1 MSMREEAG
9 MMQRADL
16 HLVSADEAELI
27 SRIAELDKRSVG
39 ADAWSAETLAEEC
52 RRDGGYVLAC
62 TDENGALAGFAVFSS
77 VLDEGCLNSIAVSE
91 AYRRQGIGRLIIGKM
106 TEIFAESGIKTI
118 SLEVRESNTAAVT
131 LYERCGF
138 HKAGIRRNFYREP
151 KENAIIYLKGL
162 S

>member
-52 RRDGGYVLAC
+52 SRDGGYVLAC

-106 TEIFAESGIKTI
+106 TEIFAD
-118 SLEVRESNTAAVT
+118 VRPSDDCYFPE
-131 LYERCGF
+131 F
-138 HKAGIRRNFYREP
+138 IH
-151 KENAIIYLKGL
+151 
-162 S
+162 

>member
-16 HLVSADEAELI
+16 HLVSADESALI
-27 SRIAELDKRSVG
+27 SEIAELDRRSVG

-52 RRDGGYVLAC
+52 ERDGGYVLAY

-91 AYRRQGIGRLIIGKM
+91 TCRRRGAGTKIIEKM
-106 TEIFAESGIKTI
+106 TEILAEKGVKTI

-138 HKAGIRRNFYREP
+138 QRAGIRRNFYREP
-151 KENAIIYLKGL
+151 KENAVIYLKGL

>member
-1 MSMREEAG
+1 M
-9 MMQRADL
+9 
-16 HLVSADEAELI
+16 
-27 SRIAELDKRSVG
+27 
-39 ADAWSAETLAEEC
+39 
-52 RRDGGYVLAC
+52 
-62 TDENGALAGFAVFSS
+62 
-77 VLDEGCLNSIAVSE
+77 LDEGCLNSIAVSE

-138 HKAGIRRNFYREP
+138 QKAGIRRDFYREP

>member
-1 MSMREEAG
+1 MKEEAG

-16 HLVSADEAELI
+16 HLVSVDETELI
-27 SRIAELDKRSVG
+27 TQMAELDARSVG
-39 ADAWSAETLAEEC
+39 ADAWSAGTLAEEC
-52 RRDGGYVLAC
+52 MRDGGYVLAC
-62 TDENGALAGFAVFSS
+62 TDENGVLAGFAVFSS

-91 AYRRQGIGRLIIGKM
+91 GQRRQGIGRLLIEKM
-106 TEIFAESGIKTI
+106 AEILYRKGVKTV

-138 HKAGIRRNFYREP
+138 HKAGIRRGFYREP